1 MKTSTRL
8 FSALA
13 VGVFLSLGLIAVPA
27 AAQDKGKETKA
38 APAKA
43 SHDAGHDAA
52 HGGHKVNRRE
62 YIVMFFVLVSWQG
75 WTLTGPVKHGIIPA
89 EIRQQPGGYRS
100 YHSYTFWRGGK

>member
-38 APAKA
+38 APAFPKEGNA
-43 SHDAGHDAA
+43 SAGAQ
-52 HGGHKVNRRE
+52 R
-62 YIVMFFVLVSWQG
+62 
-75 WTLTGPVKHGIIPA
+75 P
-89 EIRQQPGGYRS
+89 
-100 YHSYTFWRGGK
+100 WRGRSGQVGNGQAGIYLASVGQGLGQPA